1 MRCQAK
7 LKRLSTFLEY
17 LSCFPGTGEV
27 ALNGGKIHM
36 LVGRNARGYRWS
48 AKVLDD
54 GHKMSWFALIAKKL

>member
-36 LVGRNARGYRWS
+36 LVGRNARVVIDEAPKFQMMATKW
-48 AKVLDD
+48 VDL
-54 GHKMSWFALIAKKL
+54 H